1 MIYTLPGIRWFF
13 FFLFL
18 FLVILSLGQFLS
30 FKLSWKHV
38 FFFFFNFVY
47 FYCSLLLPEEMLRN
61 CDLSH
66 HPCLQEPWSV
76 SKARGFKNSFLFLKH
91 LVFALVFILSHL
103 IGTILLIMLSPLHIW
118 RNWEN
123 TQLDI
128 IQSDAK
134 LFVLSTISFYLCG
147 QLNLQNHTLTADC
160 SLIKFSEY

>member
-1 MIYTLPGIRWFF
+1 MI
-13 FFLFL
+13 FFLLIF
-18 FLVILSLGQFLS
+18 ISSYLGQFLS
-30 FKLSWKHV
+30 SYPESM
-38 FFFFFNFVY
+38 FFCFFFNFVY

-118 RNWEN
+118 RNREN
-123 TQLDI
+123 TQLDMI

-134 LFVLSTISFYLCG
+134 LFVLSTISFYLYG